1 MALRANTG
9 GPPRLLRSAEALPAA
24 ARLKPALLLSLQ
36 AFDAVA
42 RLGSFK
48 RAAHVLHIT
57 PSAISHRIRNLES
70 ALGDGLFTRAHRSV
84 RLTAQ
89 GKALAA
95 ATGRAFAE
103 LVRATAPSA
112 GAIGRRRLRMAVSP
126 FFASHW
132 LIPRVAKFMAA
143 HPDIEL
149 VIENSSRPVDFESEP
164 FDAAVRV
171 GDGAWPGLTATH
183 LIEIRTTPV
192 ASAEMVKRLK
202 LKKPE
207 DLARAPLIHV
217 TTFPLAWPLWLE
229 QAGAAHVKAKQA
241 ISMDTF
247 GAALQAAEQGVGVA
261 LGLEPLFVERVRAGA
276 LAQPF
281 AFSHPTGGYWL
292 VHRPV
297 DAKNPALRAFAKWV
311 LTELAKDA

>member
-1 MALRANTG
+1 M
-9 GPPRLLRSAEALPAA
+9 PAA
-24 ARLKPALLLSLQ
+24 AHIRPALLLSLQ

-48 RAAHVLHIT
+48 EAAEALHLT
-57 PSAISHRIRNLES
+57 PSAISHRIRNLEAS
-70 ALGDGLFTRAHRSV
+70 LEDALFERVHRAV
-84 RLTAQ
+84 QLTAA

-95 ATGRAFAE
+95 VTGRTFAD
-103 LVRATAPSA
+103 LARAMTPAS
-112 GAIGRRRLRMAVSP
+112 GAKSHRRLRIAVSP

-132 LIPRVAKFMAA
+132 LIPRVSKFMTA

-149 VIENSSRPVDFESEP
+149 VIENSSRPIDFASEP

-171 GDGAWPGLTATH
+171 GDGNWDGLSATH
-183 LIEIRTTPV
+183 LIELRTTPV
-192 ASAEMVKRLK
+192 ATAEMVKRLK

-217 TTFPLAWPLWLE
+217 TTFPLAWPMWLE
-229 QAGAAHVKAKQA
+229 QAGVAQVKAKQA

-261 LGLEPLFVERVRAGA
+261 LGLEPLFQERVKAGA
-276 LAQPF
+276 LARPF
-281 AFSHPTGGYWL
+281 AFSLPTGGYWL

-297 DAKNPALRAFAKWV
+297 DAKNPALRAFTRWV
-311 LTELAKDA
+311 LAELAN

>member
-1 MALRANTG
+1 MVSSSTAH

-24 ARLKPALLLSLQ
+24 ARLKPTLLLSLQ

-57 PSAISHRIRNLES
+57 PSAISHRIRNLEH
-70 ALGDGLFTRAHRSV
+70 ALDDNLFTRAHRAV
-84 RLTAQ
+84 HLTAP
-89 GKALAA
+89 GKLLAA

-103 LVRATAPSA
+103 LVRATAPST
-112 GAIGRRRLRMAVSP
+112 GAQGHRRLRMAVSP

-149 VIENSSRPVDFESEP
+149 VIENSSRPLDFDSEP
-164 FDAAVRV
+164 FEAAVRV
-171 GDGAWPGLTATH
+171 GDGNWPGLSATH

-202 LKKPE
+202 LKKPA

-217 TTFPLAWPLWLE
+217 TTFPLAWPLWLK
-229 QAGAAHVKAKQA
+229 QAGVGDIKSKQA

-247 GAALQAAEQGVGVA
+247 GAALHAAEQGVGVA
-261 LGLEPLFVERVRAGA
+261 LGLEPLFTERVRAGA
-276 LAQPF
+276 LCQPF

-292 VHRPV
+292 VHRPI
-297 DAKNPALRAFAKWV
+297 DAKNLALRAFTRWV
-311 LTELAKDA
+311 LAELAKDG